1 MKNRPNRRML
11 RITMMVITMI
21 LTRLTTKS
29 SIVKGQERGQPKGL
43 ETAPFYGCLLLA
55 VNEI

>member
-1 MKNRPNRRML
+1 MSFRGLGHAAGSDQMKKRPNRRML

-29 SIVKGQERGQPKGL
+29 SKVRAKSAATRKKS
-43 ETAPFYGCLLLA
+43 
-55 VNEI
+55 